1 MVCRPTLV
9 PVLRRCGAVVGVMGE
24 CKKLLEGIFTMS
36 EPQQHTRAPL
46 AHQVGLRLTA
56 DEFQM
61 VDDLVQQSGL
71 KRSEVL
77 RTLVTGNLQK
87 VVIETTE
94 KTLVEHPE
102 GVEELL
108 NHLLVECHRIGVN
121 VNQMTASGWRGRAE
135 IPPDLS
141 TQMATFGKHVD
152 LFRQLYA
159 GEVVYVHH
167 QDPDNN

>member
-1 MVCRPTLV
+1 MP
-9 PVLRRCGAVVGVMGE
+9 
-24 CKKLLEGIFTMS
+24 
-36 EPQQHTRAPL
+36 EPQQQKHAPL

-56 DEFQM
+56 DEFTM

-94 KTLVEHPE
+94 KTRIEHPE

-108 NHLLVECHRIGVN
+108 SHLLVECRRIGVN
-121 VNQMTASGWRGRAE
+121 INQMAASGWRGRAE

-141 TQMATFGKHVD
+141 NQMEQFGKHVD
-152 LFRQLYA
+152 LFRRLYA

-167 QDPDNN
+167 QDPDHN

>member
-1 MVCRPTLV
+1 
-9 PVLRRCGAVVGVMGE
+9 
-24 CKKLLEGIFTMS
+24 MS
-36 EPQQHTRAPL
+36 EPQQQHTRTPL

-71 KRSEVL
+71 KRSAVL

-94 KTLVEHPE
+94 KTRIEHPE
-102 GVEELL
+102 GVKDLL
-108 NHLLVECHRIGVN
+108 RYLLVECHRIGVN
-121 VNQMTASGWRGRAE
+121 INQMTASGWRGRAE

-141 TQMATFGKHVD
+141 TQMAEFGKHVD

-167 QDPDNN
+167 QDPDHD